1 MKPALAH
8 PCNTHAGSRPSP
20 RLQYGLTLTEVM
32 IAITISLIL
41 LAGVMQIFTG
51 SRQTYRVQDNMARL
65 QENGRFA
72 IDFLSR
78 DIRMADHWGCLKNT
92 ATLANN
98 LTGNVSMGTVAGLA
112 GTEGAGGAPDTITL
126 ATAVPSGIIVNTQM
140 PNSSANIFTN
150 SNAGLVNGGIVIVSN
165 CSNGDIFQITQLPA
179 GGGIQH
185 NSGAGTP
192 GNTFN
197 YPSPTCPGSAHCLSA
212 DYGPGAEIMDT
223 QIVTYSIASDG
234 TNNNRPTLYR
244 SASGMG
250 VAAAAAQPLVEGV
263 ETMQILYGE
272 DLDANRT
279 ADRYVPANTA
289 GLVMNNVVSVR
300 IGLVLVTAENNLAAT
315 PQTYTFNGA
324 PVTATDRRLRRV
336 FSSTIQLR
344 NRV

>member
-1 MKPALAH
+1 MKPATMRPFNIH
-8 PCNTHAGSRPSP
+8 SGVHFDAGSQR
-20 RLQYGLTLTEVM
+20 GLTLIEVM
-32 IAITISLIL
+32 IAITISLVL
-41 LAGVMQIFTG
+41 LVGVMQIFTG

-72 IDFLSR
+72 MSFLSK
-78 DIRMADHWGCLKNT
+78 DIRMADHWGCMKNP
-92 ATLANN
+92 ANLVNN
-98 LTGNVSMGTVAGLA
+98 LTGGGGMGAVAGLA
-112 GTEGAGGAPDTITL
+112 GTDGATDTITL
-126 ATAVPSGIIVNTQM
+126 ATAVPSGIIVTTQM
-140 PNSSANIFTN
+140 PNSSANIFSN

-185 NSGAGTP
+185 NSGSGTP

-197 YPSPTCPGSAHCLSA
+197 NPSPTCPGSANCLSG

-223 QIVTYSIASDG
+223 QMVTYSVAADG
-234 TNNNRPTLYR
+234 TNNGLLTLYR
-244 SASGMG
+244 STTGIG
-250 VAAAAAQPLVEGV
+250 VAANAAQPLVEGV
-263 ETMQILYGE
+263 ENMQILYGE
-272 DLDANRT
+272 DLNGDRS
-279 ADRYVPANTA
+279 ADRYVPASTA

-300 IGLVLVTAENNLAAT
+300 LSLLLVTAEDNLAIT

-324 PVTATDRRLRRV
+324 TVTAADRRLRRV